1 MRFTARDAKV
11 ECVLK
16 TRVFPTRSNIVNVNY
31 FAPALELPKKDLEYG
46 SFLSILPLMYN
57 VWELKYKFK
66 TYSNICIGDDDA

>member
-1 MRFTARDAKV
+1 MTLHKV

-16 TRVFPTRSNIVNVNY
+16 TRVIPTRSNIVNVNY
-31 FAPALELPKKDLEYG
+31 FALALELPKKDLEYG

-57 VWELKYKFK
+57 VWELKYKSK